1 MKLFILLAGLASALS
16 FAASASPSAD
26 LRPDF
31 TLSSRY
37 QGKHGTLLT
46 GTIPGSYAPSR
57 PGPSFIYLPPNY
69 AAAKHYPVVYL
80 LHGMPGDPLSYV
92 HGADLAQFA
101 DRLIAQGAK
110 PFIAVVPY
118 AGPATHR
125 GLAEW
130 AGRWENY
137 LIDNVIPWTDT
148 HLSTIRSRA
157 GRVIGGLSAGG
168 FGAIDI
174 GLRHPNLFGTLES
187 WSGYFTPLND
197 GPFVHASPEYLAA
210 HNPAVLVRQKAIL
223 VRKLGIRFELSTGVG
238 HGHITPAMTTTFA
251 SELRSLHLPT
261 STWYV
266 PKSIRGP
273 DYRDQIQRGL
283 IVAFAPAQ
291 ALARGTAARPV

>member
-1 MKLFILLAGLASALS
+1 V
-16 FAASASPSAD
+16 
-26 LRPDF
+26 R
-31 TLSSRY
+31 R
-37 QGKHGTLLT
+37 
-46 GTIPGSYAPSR
+46 
-57 PGPSFIYLPPNY
+57 
-69 AAAKHYPVVYL
+69 YPVVYL
-80 LHGMPGDPLSYV
+80 LHGLPGDPLSYV

-101 DRLIAQGAK
+101 DQLIASGAA
-110 PFIAVVPY
+110 PFIAVIPY

-130 AGRWENY
+130 AGQWESY
-137 LIDNVIPWTDT
+137 LVDNVVPWTDA
-148 HLSTIRSRA
+148 HLSTIHSPA

-174 GLRHPNLFGTLES
+174 GLRHPSLFGTLES
-187 WSGYFTPLND
+187 WSGYFAPLND
-197 GPFVHASPEYLAA
+197 GPFLHASPAYLAA
-210 HNPAVLVRQKAIL
+210 HNPTLLVRQHARL
-223 VRKLGIRFELSTGVG
+223 VRKLGISFELSTGVG
-238 HGHITPAMTTTFA
+238 HGPITPAMTSTFA

-291 ALARGTAARPV
+291 ALAQGAAPKPA